1 MKDRQRPECPRT
13 EDLSALVDEELV
25 GAARAEIAT
34 HAESCPL
41 CGAMLQDLGGLRAA
55 LQPLAGARPGIDLAP
70 LIEQR
75 LRTVGGGS
83 PRPPARSRNGWHG
96 WRLLPQGF
104 VAAGMFATGLY
115 FGGLLAGG
123 PPRHRCNLRQ
133 WRCSTRSRRAGC
145 AWGCRPVIRWD
156 NDHGSRDVRT
166 GPFADA
172 QRRNDRRGRLFGG
185 PAREVAGHFPQR

>member
-1 MKDRQRPECPRT
+1 MKDRQRTECPRT

-41 CGAMLQDLGGLRAA
+41 CGAMLRDLAGLRAA
-55 LQPLAGARPGIDLAP
+55 LQPLAGARPDIDLAP

-75 LRTVGGGS
+75 LATLGGGS
-83 PRPPARSRNGWHG
+83 PPLPAPTRSRWHG

-104 VAAGMFATGLY
+104 VAAGVFATGLY

-123 PPRHRCNLRQ
+123 GAATSLQSAAMAMFDPIPPGGLC
-133 WRCSTRSRRAGC
+133 
-145 AWGCRPVIRWD
+145 V
-156 NDHGSRDVRT
+156 
-166 GPFADA
+166 GPPSCYAL
-172 QRRNDRRGRLFGG
+172 GK
-185 PAREVAGHFPQR
+185 

>member
-83 PRPPARSRNGWHG
+83 PRPPARSRSGWHG

-123 PPRHRCNLRQ
+123 AAATSLQPAAMAMFDPIPP
-133 WRCSTRSRRAGC
+133 
-145 AWGCRPVIRWD
+145 
-156 NDHGSRDVRT
+156 
-166 GPFADA
+166 
-172 QRRNDRRGRLFGG
+172 GG
-185 PAREVAGHFPQR
+185 LCVGLPSCYPLGE